1 MRDAERLREKIE
13 ISFDDRQ
20 VWALGLSALLLLGGV
35 FIVGVLVGRK
45 TAVATQPASGDL
57 AALGVQSGPRASGP
71 KESGPRASGLGL
83 RAGEGVAPE
92 KPAATADIAARG
104 STLAPRPEEVERLSA
119 EKADSDKSAADAERE
134 EKAAAEK
141 SAQGRA
147 PGHASAEQRPAT
159 AVPAPRPATVVQP
172 APQHPLQVAS
182 AAQVVLTPP
191 PRDLG
196 AFTVQIGAS
205 QDRAEALHMENKARA
220 AGLKPY
226 AVEADLG
233 RKGTWYRVRVGTFQ
247 DKDAANSYRR
257 DVERELRSP
266 AVVMPAR

>member
-45 TAVATQPASGDL
+45 TAGATQPASGDL
-57 AALGVQSGPRASGP
+57 AALGVQSGPRASAP
-71 KESGPRASGLGL
+71 KEGGPR
-83 RAGEGVAPE
+83 
-92 KPAATADIAARG
+92 
-104 STLAPRPEEVERLSA
+104 SA
-119 EKADSDKSAADAERE
+119 EKSDSDKSAADAEGE

-159 AVPAPRPATVVQP
+159 VVPAPRPATVVQP

-226 AVEADLG
+226 SVEADLG

-266 AVVMPAR
+266 AVVMPTR